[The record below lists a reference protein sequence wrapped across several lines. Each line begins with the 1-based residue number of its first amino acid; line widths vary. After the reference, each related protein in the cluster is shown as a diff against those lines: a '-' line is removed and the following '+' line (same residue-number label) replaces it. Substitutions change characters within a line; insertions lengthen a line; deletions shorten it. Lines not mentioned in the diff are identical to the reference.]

1 MEAMQRTR
9 RRKIRPCGN
18 HRRKSDS
25 PPKTTLLFALV
36 MNETAIVEYKLRIP
50 TKSATIFGEELS
62 EWAALTVPSGHGPW
76 QVKVKKKLNTN
87 GGKNIWLIDG
97 LEEFIKY
104 YSIHFCSIL
113 QFTYQGNSVF
123 SVRICDALGSEIEYP
138 FNDSMSE
145 EYGEKDLSNDD
156 DHSVELVDSRPPI
169 SRGSIGKQEEDT
181 RVDDHSVEILDIKQT
196 ISHGSST
203 RKALNG
209 GLQKESL
216 GKSTRQ
222 VFAQRER
229 GKHRKRGGDAAFMD
243 HRVRS
248 EFLYGTRSKSHVK
261 EEQEEVKE
269 LGNAD
274 ISGRSKLIGN
284 TNKSGLCDFPVKRD
298 EDVQMILP
306 RIFTYSRGKGPMM
319 SKETDKAA
327 RAAFACKLRNPSFMV
342 VITPFIM
349 SQHALDVPAEFV
361 KRHMRWCPETIQVQA
376 CDEKRKWP
384 VRCFFKFPTRSCT
397 IKRMGRGW
405 GSFSTSQSLKEGDVC
420 VFEMINMVKEV
431 VLRVLIYRAADYA
444 GRPEKRLKSK

>member
-9 RRKIRPCGN
+9 RRKIRPSRN

-25 PPKTTLLFALV
+25 QPKTTPLFALV

-50 TKSATIFGEELS
+50 KKSATIFGEELS
-62 EWAALTVPSGHGPW
+62 EWATLTVPCGHGPW
-76 QVKVKKKLNTN
+76 QVKVKKN
-87 GGKNIWLIDG
+87 GEKNIWLIDG
-97 LEEFIKY
+97 VEEFIKY

-145 EYGEKDLSNDD
+145 EYSEKDLSNDD
-156 DHSVELVDSRPPI
+156 YSVELVDSRPSI
-169 SRGSIGKQEEDT
+169 SRVPFGKQEEDT
-181 RVDDHSVEILDIKQT
+181 RVDDYSVEILDIKPT
-196 ISHGSST
+196 ISHGSSR

-209 GLQKESL
+209 GLQQESL
-216 GKSTRQ
+216 GKRTRK
-222 VFAQRER
+222 VFPQRVG
-229 GKHRKRGGDAAFMD
+229 GKHRKRGRDAAFMD

-248 EFLYGTRSKSHVK
+248 EFLYRTRSKSCVK

-284 TNKSGLCDFPVKRD
+284 NNKSGSRDFPVKHD
-298 EDVQMILP
+298 EDVDMILP
-306 RIFTYSRGKGPMM
+306 RIFTYSRGKGPVM
-319 SKETDKAA
+319 SKETEKAA

-342 VITPFIM
+342 IITPFIM
-349 SQHALDVPAEFV
+349 SQHAFDVPAEFV
-361 KRHMRWCPETIQVQA
+361 KRHMRWCPEMIQVQA

-384 VRCFFKFPTRSCT
+384 VRCFFKYPTRSCT

-405 GSFSTSQSLKEGDVC
+405 GSFSTSQSLKEGDLC
-420 VFEMINMVKEV
+420 VFEMISKVKEV

-444 GRPEKRLKSK
+444 GPPEKRLKSK